1 MARFKTLLAFDEV
14 ESNTLKNASSGKAI
28 GDAAKPFV
36 NHLKAMAEK
45 TRKIATSG
53 ETDKETLEEAREDL
67 EKLKSTLEQLPESEA
82 RDELLDKVAEALE
95 LMHQTIDMAQ

>member
-45 TRKIATSG
+45 TRQIDTSG
-53 ETDKETLEEAREDL
+53 ETD
-67 EKLKSTLEQLPESEA
+67 
-82 RDELLDKVAEALE
+82 
-95 LMHQTIDMAQ
+95 